1 MKLLGG
7 GFAAVAITLAGLG
20 VAAPALAQSMQLRD
34 LGVGSRAT
42 GVDDGGSAVGVF
54 RGASTGE
61 LWQVRW
67 WGRDGVARSLP
78 STSAEV
84 RYITDESGPT
94 IAGNGSRIGISV
106 DPISPL
112 AWSLGTAGAS
122 PDWTL
127 YAGTGPTRVH
137 GLSANGQVAV
147 GTQGAVNTSQ
157 ERAVRWTTSGISILS
172 GISTK
177 SRALGTSTDG
187 GVVGGW
193 LMEGT
198 SKRAFR
204 WNGTAVTALDQ
215 LGSTQS
221 EALAVSRDGSR
232 LAGWSWNGN
241 ADERAVLWTSTGA
254 VQSLGTIDAHLGWM
268 HNSRAL
274 CMNATSGLVG
284 GYSQLVGTQAKTA
297 FIWQSST
304 NTMVSLMAYLQS
316 LGVSAGTLSGWNFHE
331 VTGISADGKNIV
343 GNGTLGSDTS
353 VRGFVF
359 AVPAPSVA
367 ALAAV
372 AGSLLRRRRR

>member
-1 MKLLGG
+1 MRLIGG
-7 GFAAVAITLAGLG
+7 GSAAVAIALACL
-20 VAAPALAQSMQLRD
+20 VPAAPALGESMQLRD
-34 LGVGSRAT
+34 LGAGSRVT
-42 GVDDGGSAVGVF
+42 GVDDGGNAIGVF
-54 RGASTGE
+54 RGATTGE

-78 STSAEV
+78 STAAEV
-84 RYITDESGPT
+84 RYISDESGPA
-94 IAGNGSRIGISV
+94 ISGNGSRIAASI
-106 DPISPL
+106 DPINPAGWFL
-112 AWSLGTAGAS
+112 NTAAAS
-122 PDWTL
+122 PEWSA

-137 GLSANGQVAV
+137 GLSANGLVAV
-147 GTQGAVNTSQ
+147 GTQGGVNTSQ

-177 SRALGTSTDG
+177 SRALGTSSDG

-215 LGSTQS
+215 LGSNQS
-221 EALAVSRDGSR
+221 EALTVSRDGTT
-232 LAGWSWNGN
+232 LAGWSWNSN
-241 ADERAVLWTSTGA
+241 ADERAVRWTSTGA
-254 VQSLGTIDAHLGWM
+254 VQSLGSIDAHLGFL
-268 HNSRAL
+268 HNSRSL
-274 CMNATSGLVG
+274 CMNATASLVG

-304 NTMVSLMAYLQS
+304 NTILSLTAYLQS
-316 LGVSAGTLSGWNFHE
+316 LGVSASTLSGWNFHE

-359 AVPAPSVA
+359 AVPAPGA
-367 ALAAV
+367 AAMAAV